1 MNLTE
6 FVLTVERKKIYNMNF
21 GNRLKMLRN
30 ITGVTQRELASAIDV
45 ERATI
50 AGYETRSSEP
60 NYEKLIRI
68 SKFFNVSV
76 DYLLGNDEIIKSTS
90 YKLPILKNNNETFQQ
105 TLEYVVVDE
114 ALKKNRD
121 LLAMKINDD
130 SLSPKFNKDSIVILE
145 NTNEISDGDLV
156 LCLLNDEKTYLRYF
170 IQSDKVILYGENSN
184 TPPLIVENENIKI
197 LGRALEI
204 RISL

>member
-1 MNLTE
+1 
-6 FVLTVERKKIYNMNF
+6 MNF

-30 ITGVTQRELASAIDV
+30 ITGVTQRELATAIDV

-50 AGYETRSSEP
+50 AGYETRDSEP

-90 YKLPILKNNNETFQQ
+90 YKLPIVKNNNETFQQ

-114 ALKKNRD
+114 SIKKDRD
-121 LLAMKINDD
+121 LLAIKITDD
-130 SLSPKFNKDSIVILE
+130 ALWPKFNINSIVILE
-145 NTNEISDGDLV
+145 NTNNITNGDLV
-156 LCLLNDEKTYLRYF
+156 LCLLEDEKTYLRY
-170 IQSDKVILYGENSN
+170 ILKDEKTILYGENSN
-184 TPPLIVENENIKI
+184 TTPMIKSNDKVKI

-204 RISL
+204 RTNL

>member
-1 MNLTE
+1 
-6 FVLTVERKKIYNMNF
+6 MNF

-30 ITGVTQRELASAIDV
+30 ITSVTQKELAQAIDV

-50 AGYETRSSEP
+50 AGYETRDSEP

-68 SKFFNVSV
+68 SKYFNVSV

-90 YKLPILKNNNETFQQ
+90 YKLPIVKNNNETFQQ

-114 ALKKNRD
+114 ALKKDRD
-121 LLAMKINDD
+121 LLAIKIIDD
-130 SLSPKFNKDSIVILE
+130 ALFPKFNKNSIVILE
-145 NTNEISDGDLV
+145 NTNDISNGDLV
-156 LCLLNDEKTYLRYF
+156 LCLVNDEKTLLRY
-170 IQSDKVILYGENSN
+170 IIKDNKTILYGENSDIM
-184 TPPLIVENENIKI
+184 PMIVENNNIKI

-204 RISL
+204 RTTL

>member
-1 MNLTE
+1 
-6 FVLTVERKKIYNMNF
+6 MNF
-21 GNRLKMLRN
+21 GNRLKILRN
-30 ITGVTQRELASAIDV
+30 VSGVTQRELAEAIDV

-50 AGYETRSSEP
+50 AGYETRASEP

-114 ALKKNRD
+114 VLKKNRD
-121 LLAMKINDD
+121 LLAIKITDD
-130 SLSPKFNKDSIVILE
+130 TLSPKFNKNSIAILE
-145 NTNEISDGDLV
+145 NTELIEDGDLI
-156 LCLLNDEKTYLRYF
+156 LCITNNEKTYLRYIVESENSF
-170 IQSDKVILYGENSN
+170 ILYGENSN
-184 TPPLIVENENIKI
+184 TKPLIFSKNDIKI
-197 LGRALEI
+197 LGKAVEI
-204 RISL
+204 RIQI